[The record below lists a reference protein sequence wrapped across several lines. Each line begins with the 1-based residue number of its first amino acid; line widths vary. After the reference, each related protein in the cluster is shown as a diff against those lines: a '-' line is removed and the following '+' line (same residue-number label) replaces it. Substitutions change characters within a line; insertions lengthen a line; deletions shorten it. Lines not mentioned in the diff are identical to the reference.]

1 MSKSTIRDIIYILI
15 FLAVLILGIR
25 FIVWIFPVLI
35 LLILGYYIY
44 RSIKINRTIRNMH
57 NTTNNKNKTNN
68 ECFFHTFT
76 YVNLQNIVL
85 QIPKSD
91 RNNEILL

>member
-1 MSKSTIRDIIYILI
+1 M

-57 NTTNNKNKTNN
+57 NTTNNKNKDKKAILYKKHRKKEKNTK
-68 ECFFHTFT
+68 EVIKS
-76 YVNLQNIVL
+76 VNIIGGGNAIIYKMMGVMW
-85 QIPKSD
+85 
-91 RNNEILL
+91 

>member
-44 RSIKINRTIRNMH
+44 IIKNINRTIINMH
-57 NTTNNKNKTNN
+57 NTTNNNKKDKKMKVIH
-68 ECFFHTFT
+68 EF
-76 YVNLQNIVL
+76 
-85 QIPKSD
+85 D
-91 RNNEILL
+91 ED

>member
-15 FLAVLILGIR
+15 ALAVLILGIR

-57 NTTNNKNKTNN
+57 NTTDCKNKDKKIKVIH
-68 ECFFHTFT
+68 EF
-76 YVNLQNIVL
+76 
-85 QIPKSD
+85 D
-91 RNNEILL
+91 ED